1 MGGGGRGRGY
11 FHIHFQEGKDVIH
24 NTYMLT
30 QPISSLPHQY
40 WLIPFSPF
48 QNMNLLA
55 LSMPV
60 SEQAILRAFS
70 ERNPAQ
76 HFLYLKSVVNAVL
89 YTHRI
94 IDDRMENY
102 SAYIVI
108 KSK

>member
-1 MGGGGRGRGY
+1 MWGEGGGGGDTFIYTSRKERTSY
-11 FHIHFQEGKDVIH
+11 
-24 NTYMLT
+24 TYMLT
-30 QPISSLPHQY
+30 QPISPLPHQY